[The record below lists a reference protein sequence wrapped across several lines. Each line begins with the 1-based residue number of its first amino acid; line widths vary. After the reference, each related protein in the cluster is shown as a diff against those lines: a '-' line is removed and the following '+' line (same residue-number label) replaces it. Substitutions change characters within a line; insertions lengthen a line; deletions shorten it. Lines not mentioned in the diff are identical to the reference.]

1 MLQRLDHSVLRCA
14 NCKNTGKKDR
24 KWIDKSVWSDV
35 LRPNTCI
42 LEVGRLGRHI
52 KVEKVSLSLPFSF
65 EGPPNCIV
73 TPFFIASQRPR
84 QREILDGWHMT
95 YDAWSSWSLLSHAWS
110 SARPSY
116 WLSTSTNHQ
125 RWEAEVP
132 ANIFWRRKYQQV
144 KQDFQTL
151 AWDNCMN

>member
-1 MLQRLDHSVLRCA
+1 MLQRLDHTVLRCV
-14 NCKNTGKKDR
+14 NCKNTGKKYR

-132 ANIFWRRKYQQV
+132 ANIFWRIRRNQLG
-144 KQDFQTL
+144 KQD
-151 AWDNCMN
+151 